1 MVGLAQVAEA
11 HPLCITHPLQPPFI
25 MHKLG
30 RRAFIYHDWLTVALL
45 SFAKEST
52 PCSVLD
58 LDRKRKRKRRRPR
71 LADPAVW
78 RTQ

>member
-1 MVGLAQVAEA
+1 
-11 HPLCITHPLQPPFI
+11 

-71 LADPAVW
+71 LADTVKADGSLNVEVCEAGGGCD
-78 RTQ
+78 RGDHVTLVT